1 MVHPPHPP
9 FTILCIRGEKEPH
22 LFALAGSRAREA
34 REAREARAA
43 TAFTGGKLGTFF
55 CGFFL
60 ACPTSALPI
69 KFFFKTQRQHC
80 TPYPL
85 KILSPS
91 PLLPLRFS
99 HHPLTDSDHTMEIW
113 FECTT
118 SGQRCAA
125 EVGESCSVADLQ
137 ERAVAVLYPQGVLSA
152 EAVGLC
158 VDGADGEVL
167 APEVL
172 IADTALCA
180 GGTVY
185 VRKQDVQQQ
194 DADSSGGVWVPKCY
208 TDTVTG
214 SIGDVCEDTLVIG
227 GERAVAI
234 NLVTTEVTPLPAI
247 GGDLCNILL
256 MPRHIVYCSDLSDVH
271 FRPRDSGAEV
281 VVRVARIKVVR
292 LVAMRVTETV
302 LIGTSRQI
310 VQYSCEGVK
319 MRTIA
324 YRGRSFAVSPC
335 ETLFLTN
342 IYYGYASP
350 HSNRSQPYIGVYRLD
365 TPELREVHRVD
376 TGCPSF
382 MLQPSFSP
390 DASLAVLSCG
400 GNHTV
405 RTIDITS
412 GKALCRLPK
421 RVRRASSA
429 CFSACSQYLF
439 TASMGSVQQWDARSG
454 APMGCIPVNFPSSV
468 HTSTDGRK
476 LVVVGYTIS
485 VLDIAAINALA
496 QGPRKKRTVVA
507 TESRCSGCV
516 CS

>member
-1 MVHPPHPP
+1 
-9 FTILCIRGEKEPH
+9 
-22 LFALAGSRAREA
+22 
-34 REAREARAA
+34 
-43 TAFTGGKLGTFF
+43 
-55 CGFFL
+55 
-60 ACPTSALPI
+60 
-69 KFFFKTQRQHC
+69 
-80 TPYPL
+80 
-85 KILSPS
+85 
-91 PLLPLRFS
+91 
-99 HHPLTDSDHTMEIW
+99 MEIW

-125 EVGESCSVADLQ
+125 EVGEGCSAADLQ
-137 ERAVAVLYPQGVLSA
+137 ERAVAVLYPQSVLSA

-247 GGDLCNILL
+247 GGDLCKIIVL
-256 MPRHIVYCSDLSDVH
+256 MPRHIVYCSYLSGAVH

-281 VVRVARIKVVR
+281 VVRVAHRVVR
-292 LVAMRVTETV
+292 LVAMRITEAV
-302 LIGTSRQI
+302 LIGTIEQI

-319 MRTIA
+319 MRTIDH
-324 YRGRSFAVSPC
+324 RGHSFAVSPC
-335 ETLFLTN
+335 EILFF
-342 IYYGYASP
+342 
-350 HSNRSQPYIGVYRLD
+350 SNRNPHIGVYRLD
-365 TPELREVHRVD
+365 TPELRLVHRVD
-376 TGCPSF
+376 TGMGWSF
-382 MLQPSFSP
+382 LLQPSFSP

-400 GNHTV
+400 KKDTV
-405 RTIDITS
+405 RTIDIAS
-412 GKALCRLPK
+412 GKSLCTLPK
-421 RVRRASSA
+421 GELAILSA
-429 CFSACSQYLF
+429 CFSACSRYLF
-439 TASMGSVQQWDARSG
+439 TVTNKSVQQWDARSG
-454 APMGCIPVNFPSSV
+454 APIQSTYFDFVSSV
-468 HTSTDGRK
+468 HASTDGRK
-476 LVVVGYTIS
+476 LVMVGYTIS
-485 VLDIAAINALA
+485 VLDIAAINMQTSEQDAL
-496 QGPRKKRTVVA
+496 QHSPRQKRTVVA